1 MSTRYGY
8 LLDASALVNILP
20 LLDVK
25 KFQTSLNMDLFIT
38 QLTPFEVGN
47 ALWKLYIKR
56 RLDANEV
63 LNLMELMQ
71 EFIELK
77 IFNTIQISGFNEIAI
92 LALKRKITY
101 YDASYLYLGKNKDL
115 VLITDDSGLRTNAEI
130 ENVEAIDTEEFKRRH
145 QELIKST

>member
-1 MSTRYGY
+1 MSTKYRY

-20 LLDVK
+20 LLNVK
-25 KFQTSLNMDLFIT
+25 KFQTNLNMDLFIT

-56 RLDANEV
+56 KLEANEV
-63 LNLMELMQ
+63 LNLIELMQ
-71 EFIELK
+71 EFIALK

-92 LALKRKITY
+92 LALKRKIAY